1 MSAERVDTMV
11 GGEQLPRRIA
21 NALAVAEHPDTRG
34 EVISLREA
42 NLAERAV
49 FGDVLEED

>member
-1 MSAERVDTMV
+1 VSADPAFVSSANAERW
-11 GGEQLPRRIA
+11 L
-21 NALAVAEHPDTRG
+21 AEHSGVRG

-42 NLAERAV
+42 ILAGRAV